1 MKIRTKLMVTVGLI
15 LGLTVAMGGTAMV
28 GQRAATEAAREL
40 YQTEVTGLAQLAEVQ
55 YRLAL
60 VRTAGALIVNQSDRQ
75 AAQKT
80 ADQGHRDEQRALEVL
95 ATYKTLALSAEARE
109 NLVKLERAV
118 AAFLPAKEKTY
129 QLALEGKLK
138 EASENM
144 VLSARARFAEMTPL
158 LDEAFAIATRN
169 AEARYGQVEAQASQ
183 AATMTLV
190 MLLFSI
196 AIGLAGGLYLATSLS
211 RGIRV
216 AADAARG
223 IAQGDLDQRIAIRS
237 RDELGEMAQSFQQM
251 IAYLKEIAA
260 AADAL
265 SQGDLSHPVTPKSP
279 QDVLGVAV
287 SRMVNNM
294 QGIVGQIRTAASQVS
309 DSSSQAGAAVSQTSS
324 SMEEMAASITQV
336 SGNAQNL
343 AAAVEETSSSI
354 EEMAVSIQQVAGN
367 ADTLGAAVSQTSA
380 SIEEMAA
387 SVQQVSLN
395 VQEATRVAE
404 HSSTVAQDGSQA
416 VRQTITGMDEITR
429 AMSDVVTVIQHLG
442 QSSEEIGAIIAVI
455 DDIAEQTN
463 LLALNAAIEAAR
475 AGEHG
480 RGFAVVADEVRKLAE
495 RSAKAT
501 GEIAALIK
509 GIQRE
514 TEQAVTSTQRGELAI
529 SEGTRL
535 ATTAGES
542 LGAIVNAVDRVSA
555 LMQQIFQATSEQSR
569 AAAQIAEAVG
579 SMSSLTVQVTAATRE
594 QAKGS
599 EQIIQAIE
607 TMNRMT
613 REVSEAT
620 HEQKKGGDQVVLA
633 VSSVNRMSMGLQTQ
647 AEQLVEAI
655 AFFKETPQPVDRER
669 ALMAARR

>member
-1 MKIRTKLMVTVGLI
+1 
-15 LGLTVAMGGTAMV
+15 
-28 GQRAATEAAREL
+28 
-40 YQTEVTGLAQLAEVQ
+40 
-55 YRLAL
+55 
-60 VRTAGALIVNQSDRQ
+60 
-75 AAQKT
+75 
-80 ADQGHRDEQRALEVL
+80 
-95 ATYKTLALSAEARE
+95 
-109 NLVKLERAV
+109 
-118 AAFLPAKEKTY
+118 
-129 QLALEGKLK
+129 
-138 EASENM
+138 
-144 VLSARARFAEMTPL
+144 
-158 LDEAFAIATRN
+158 
-169 AEARYGQVEAQASQ
+169 
-183 AATMTLV
+183 
-190 MLLFSI
+190 
-196 AIGLAGGLYLATSLS
+196 
-211 RGIRV
+211 
-216 AADAARG
+216 
-223 IAQGDLDQRIAIRS
+223 
-237 RDELGEMAQSFQQM
+237 
-251 IAYLKEIAA
+251 
-260 AADAL
+260 
-265 SQGDLSHPVTPKSP
+265 
-279 QDVLGVAV
+279 
-287 SRMVNNM
+287 
-294 QGIVGQIRTAASQVS
+294 
-309 DSSSQAGAAVSQTSS
+309 
-324 SMEEMAASITQV
+324 
-336 SGNAQNL
+336 
-343 AAAVEETSSSI
+343 
-354 EEMAVSIQQVAGN
+354 MAVSIQQVAGN

-404 HSSTVAQDGSQA
+404 HSSTVAQEGSQA
-416 VRQTITGMDEITR
+416 VRQTIAGMDEITR

-442 QSSEEIGAIIAVI
+442 KSSAEIGAIIVVI

-495 RSAKAT
+495 RSAQAT
-501 GEIAALIK
+501 GEIATLIK
-509 GIQRE
+509 GIQHE
-514 TEQAVTSTQRGELAI
+514 TEQAVISTRRGEQAI

-633 VSSVNRMSMGLQTQ
+633 VSSVNRMSVGLQTQ

-655 AFFKETPQPVDRER
+655 AFFKETPQPVERER
-669 ALMAARR
+669 ALVAARR